1 MSKEFRKD
9 NFTKGVTMGESDT
22 TNEATQKVEEQEVT
36 EYETSEEE
44 TKALIRANEDDFI
57 QGLIEA
63 AEFASEETQRI
74 EIIREGRLYF
84 AFHIRPLSS
93 QEYEKC
99 KKKYTKYVR
108 NKQLGM
114 KLPEDTDRIKY
125 QSAIIYEATVEEDR
139 KNLWDNRK
147 VWNALNA
154 KKDHIMNGLDVIEY
168 SLKAGEKDKVLEA
181 IDKLS
186 GYDDNLEEVAK
197 N

>member
-1 MSKEFRKD
+1 MSKDFRKG

-22 TNEATQKVEEQEVT
+22 TNEATQKVEEQEIT
-36 EYETSEEE
+36 EYETNEEG
-44 TKALIRANEDDFI
+44 TTILIRANEEDFI
-57 QGLIEA
+57 QGLIDA
-63 AEFASEETQRI
+63 AEYASEETQRI
-74 EIIREGRLYF
+74 EIVREGRLYF
-84 AFHIRPLSS
+84 AFHVRPLSS

-108 NKQLGM
+108 NKQFGM

-139 KNLWDNRK
+139 KNLWDNHK

-154 KKDHIMNGLDVIEY
+154 KEDRIMNGLDVIEY